1 MTPMQKSWLLD
12 VSPPS
17 SICTSMDF
25 QNCDN
30 MLNSL
35 VTSSDFT
42 NVSFLLNGTD
52 ADKRNI
58 MSNTIVLDKNA
69 TLTANNP
76 ANLTRNLMDFTFNVS
91 RKPPNSTF
99 ITDSEPPI
107 KEIGIEN
114 ADIQLNVSTEDFGKN
129 LTFNK
134 YDGDNA
140 NMTWDKIQQIH
151 TAVQSTPV
159 HNANN
164 ETHDVKLKQNFE
176 DDTLS
181 PISSF
186 HAHIADDDE
195 NGDVEVPIR

>member
-42 NVSFLLNGTD
+42 NVSFLLNGTE
-52 ADKRNI
+52 RNL
-58 MSNTIVLDKNA
+58 MSNTVVLDRNA
-69 TLTANNP
+69 TLTANNNP

-134 YDGDNA
+134 YEGDCA

-151 TAVQSTPV
+151 TAVVQSTPV

-164 ETHDVKLKQNFE
+164 ETHDIKIRQSFV

-186 HAHIADDDE
+186 HAQSEDDE
-195 NGDVEVPIR
+195 NANGEVFVR